1 MYGEATESGR
11 STGIM
16 YGAPIPTIWVD
27 HRSGQGVTQDGT
39 PVQPKIGQRRKSPN
53 LTDLLDTAASYGARR
68 IMLCGERP
76 EPAPGVRHWL
86 LVQTPGWKVNQSK
99 GHRLRVPFVGR
110 FEHILTGQKIEVRTV
125 AEWFPKVTDPASEG
139 NDTPLPLKPARARDA
154 WMLTEA
160 VIQKIAPKQFLLYSP
175 SRTGLSVW
183 WQKLPRDQ
191 KSKQLIIPQPIDR
204 DIAADLHRTSGQ
216 HHIEHKV
223 AGEYASDHHD
233 VLALIDPAKRPKL
246 DTFSYVDGRFMYA
259 ALGRELG
266 TGPGVRLNRAAAF
279 ELMDSDK
286 YARAWYEVK
295 FTVPQGWRH
304 VGIFGVQ
311 HDNPAMG
318 WYYPNRPG
326 ATGTTWADASEVTV
340 AMDHGWLVEPL
351 QAIRWQKGGRPVDSF
366 MKAMDSARHAVERN
380 QEYPPMLRRA
390 VVAALRQI
398 TIQTVGAF
406 ASRGGSKTLVVDNP
420 LDVPAGASNV
430 TPRGKVT
437 SYEMPGDRWE
447 SQNYRPELAIQ
458 IWGRGRARLL
468 SAPTATRGVDGGV
481 LQMPGES
488 IIGLNGDAVYSTI
501 VPHWS
506 LLNEEG
512 ARETGSPVWVPDGGD
527 DAKTGRLRIKGVLRG
542 GFATPATRVARD
554 LLRDKV
560 EQIGPRSAYDEEG
573 AS

>member
-1 MYGEATESGR
+1 MTMQATESSR

-16 YGAPIPTIWVD
+16 YGSPIPTIWVD

-39 PVQPKIGQRRKSPN
+39 PVQPKIGPRRKNPN

-86 LVQTPGWKVNQSK
+86 LVQTPGWKPI
-99 GHRLRVPFVGR
+99 GHRLRVPIVGR
-110 FEHILTGQKIEVRTV
+110 FEHAVTGQKVEVRTV
-125 AEWFPKVTDPASEG
+125 AEWFPRVADPESED
-139 NDTPLPLKPARARDA
+139 NDTPLPLKPAQAREA

-191 KSKQLIIPQPIDR
+191 KSKQLIIPQPVDR

-223 AGEYASDHHD
+223 AGEYASDHPD
-233 VLALIDPAKRPKL
+233 VLALIDPAQQPKI

-279 ELMDSDK
+279 ELMETDD
-286 YARAWYEVK
+286 YARAWYEIR

-311 HDNPAMG
+311 HDNPALG

-326 ATGTTWADASEVTV
+326 ATAITWADASEVAV
-340 AMDHGWLVEPL
+340 ARAHGWLVEPL
-351 QAIRWQKGGRPVDSF
+351 QAVRWHKGGNPLGNF
-366 MKAMDSARHAVERN
+366 MKAMDNARHAVTVN

-406 ASRGGSKTLVVDNP
+406 ASRGTSKTIVVENP
-420 LDVPAGASNV
+420 LDVPAGARNV

-437 SYEMPGDRWE
+437 SYEVPGDRWE
-447 SQNYRPELAIQ
+447 SQNYHPELAIQ
-458 IWGRGRARLL
+458 VWGRGRARLL
-468 SAPTATRGVDGGV
+468 SAPTARGTAPGGV
-481 LQMPGES
+481 LQLPGES
-488 IIGLNGDAVYSTI
+488 IIGLNGDAVYST
-501 VPHWS
+501 VMPRWA
-506 LLNEEG
+506 LLNKEG
-512 ARETGSPVWVPDGGD
+512 AEAEGAPRYAPDGGD
-527 DAKTGRLRIKGVLRG
+527 DGKTGRLRIKGVLRG
-542 GFATPATRVARD
+542 NLPTPDTRVARD

-573 AS
+573 TN

>member
-1 MYGEATESGR
+1 MYGEAPESSR

-16 YGAPIPTIWVD
+16 YGAPIPTIWVE
-27 HRSGQGVTQDGT
+27 HKTGRGVTQDGT
-39 PVQPKIGQRRKSPN
+39 TVQPKIGARRKNPN

-68 IMLCGERP
+68 IMLSGERP

-86 LVQTPGWKVNQSK
+86 LVQTPGWKPI
-99 GHRLRVPFVGR
+99 GHRLSVPIVGR
-110 FEHILTGQKIEVRTV
+110 FEHMVTGQKVEVHTV
-125 AEWFPKVTDPASEG
+125 AAWFPRVADPESEG
-139 NDTPLPLKPARARDA
+139 NDTPLPLKPAQAREA

-160 VIQKIAPKQFLLYSP
+160 VIQKISAKQFLLLSP
-175 SRTGLSVW
+175 SRTGMSLF

-191 KSKQLIIPQPIDR
+191 KTKQLIIPQQIDR

-223 AGEYASDHHD
+223 AGDYASDHPD
-233 VLALIDPAKRPKL
+233 VVALIDPAKRPKI

-279 ELMDSDK
+279 DLMESDD

-326 ATGTTWADASEVTV
+326 ATGITWADAAEVAV
-340 AMDHGWLVEPL
+340 ARAHGWLVEPL
-351 QAIRWQKGGRPVDSF
+351 QAIRWQKGGRPVDNF
-366 MKAMDSARHAVERN
+366 MKAMDSARHAVEIN
-380 QEYPPMLRRA
+380 QEHPPMLRRA

-406 ASRGGSKTLVVDNP
+406 ASRGGSKTIVVENP
-420 LDVPAGASNV
+420 LDIPADARNR
-430 TPRGKVT
+430 TDRGKVHT
-437 SYEMPGDRWE
+437 YEVPGDRWE
-447 SQNYRPELAIQ
+447 QQNYHPELAIQ

-468 SAPTATRGVDGGV
+468 SAPTAPGTEPGGV
-481 LQMPGES
+481 LQLPGDS
-488 IIGLNGDAVYSTI
+488 IIGLNGDAVYSTV
-501 VPHWS
+501 VPRWS
-506 LLNEEG
+506 LLAERG
-512 ARETGSPVWVPDGGD
+512 GGD
-527 DAKTGRLRIKGVLRG
+527 DGKTGRLRIKGVVRG
-542 GFATPATRVARD
+542 NLATPDTRVARD
-554 LLRDKV
+554 LLRDKA
-560 EQIGPRSAYDEEG
+560 EQAGPRSAYDEEG

>member
-16 YGAPIPTIWVD
+16 YGAPIPTIWVE
-27 HRSGQGVTQDGT
+27 HKTGRGVTQDGT
-39 PVQPKIGQRRKSPN
+39 TVQPKIGARRKNPN
-53 LTDLLDTAASYGARR
+53 LTDLLDTAANYGARR
-68 IMLCGERP
+68 IMLSGERP

-86 LVQTPGWKVNQSK
+86 LVQTPGWKPI
-99 GHRLRVPFVGR
+99 GHRLGVPIVGR
-110 FEHILTGQKIEVRTV
+110 FEHQVTGQKVEVHTV
-125 AEWFPKVTDPASEG
+125 AAWFPRVTDPESES
-139 NDTPLPLKPARARDA
+139 NDTPLPLKPAQAREA

-160 VIQKIAPKQFLLYSP
+160 VIQKIAPKQFLLLSP
-175 SRTGLSVW
+175 SRTGMSLF

-191 KSKQLIIPQPIDR
+191 KTKELILPPQVDR
-204 DIAADLHRTSGQ
+204 DIAGDLHRTSGQ

-223 AGEYASDHHD
+223 AGEYASDHPD
-233 VLALIDPAKRPKL
+233 VVALIDPAKRPKI

-279 ELMDSDK
+279 ELMETDA

-326 ATGTTWADASEVTV
+326 ATGVTWADASEVAV
-340 AMDHGWLVEPL
+340 AIAQGWLVEPL
-351 QAIRWQKGGRPVDSF
+351 QAIRWQKGGRPVDNF
-366 MKAMDSARHAVERN
+366 MKAMDNARHAVEIN
-380 QEYPPMLRRA
+380 QEHPPMLRRA

-406 ASRGGSKTLVVDNP
+406 ASRGGSKTIVVENP
-420 LDVPAGASNV
+420 LDIPADARNR
-430 TPRGKVT
+430 TDRGKVHT
-437 SYEMPGDRWE
+437 YEVPGDRWE
-447 SQNYRPELAIQ
+447 QQNYHPELAIQ

-468 SAPTATRGVDGGV
+468 SAPTATGADGGV
-481 LQMPGES
+481 LQLPGES
-488 IIGLNGDAVYSTI
+488 IIGLNGDAVYSTT
-501 VPHWS
+501 VPRWS
-506 LLNEEG
+506 LLAERG
-512 ARETGSPVWVPDGGD
+512 GGD
-527 DAKTGRLRIKGVLRG
+527 DGKTGRLRIKGVLRG
-542 GFATPATRVARD
+542 SFATPDTRVARD
-554 LLRDKV
+554 LLRDKA
-560 EQIGPRSAYDEEG
+560 EQAGPRSAYDEEG